1 MKHRRVYHTTPICG
15 KEATSVAL
23 VGLVFRKWVRQA
35 KKRVDIENT
44 ARGCSCL
51 LCLLARPPPVN
62 CWATVAAGTRGSAE
76 SGAWLNFGEI
86 FTKSKFNRDF
96 GEFLFCQMEFAIDDK
111 NFIGIIWQFIE
122 VLVNLS
128 LVMVQCS
135 FDVESDNKCEAGGTL
150 MAWEDR
156 QIIVSTFLI
165 TCFWVLEYSLKYFPF
180 SLKASLNL
188 SLVTSIQEWEW
199 LTG

>member
-1 MKHRRVYHTTPICG
+1 MGWLIKHRRVYHTTPICG

-51 LCLLARPPPVN
+51 LCLLARPPPS
-62 CWATVAAGTRGSAE
+62 TVEPQLLLGRAVVQSREHDRILGK
-76 SGAWLNFGEI
+76 I

-111 NFIGIIWQFIE
+111 NFIGII
-122 VLVNLS
+122 
-128 LVMVQCS
+128 
-135 FDVESDNKCEAGGTL
+135 
-150 MAWEDR
+150 
-156 QIIVSTFLI
+156 
-165 TCFWVLEYSLKYFPF
+165 
-180 SLKASLNL
+180 
-188 SLVTSIQEWEW
+188 
-199 LTG
+199 